1 METGRTWDGAGG
13 DVDSRDW
20 GMQFGTEG
28 VTGDTGLLSRA
39 WLKCACGH
47 SLTAGCLTFNL
58 PPPPTAKGSTHT
70 H

>member
-1 METGRTWDGAGG
+1 METGRTWNGGGGG

-58 PPPPTAKGSTHT
+58 RPQPKVAHT